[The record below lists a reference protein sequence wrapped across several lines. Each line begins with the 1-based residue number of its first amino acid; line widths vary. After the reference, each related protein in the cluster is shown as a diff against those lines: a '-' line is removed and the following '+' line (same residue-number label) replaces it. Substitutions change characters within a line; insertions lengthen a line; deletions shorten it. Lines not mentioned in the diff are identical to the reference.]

1 MDYEWDNAKAK
12 ANLLKHGVDFA
23 DAAVAL
29 EDDLALTKEDHFS
42 EGEDRY
48 ICVSMGPYQKILVT
62 IFTYR
67 EDRIR
72 IISSRP
78 ATGFEQRQYENF

>member
-1 MDYEWDNAKAK
+1 MEFEWDKSKAK

-23 DAAVAL
+23 DASLSL
-29 EDDLALTKEDHFS
+29 EDDRALVREDPDAI
-42 EGEDRY
+42 GEERY
-48 ICVSMGPYQKILVT
+48 VALSMSPSFQVLVT
-62 IFTYR
+62 VFTYR

-78 ATGFEQRQYENF
+78 ASRSERKRYEGS

>member
-1 MDYEWDNAKAK
+1 MESEWDKAKAK

-29 EDDLALTKEDHFS
+29 EDDRALVREDPDVV
-42 EGEDRY
+42 GEERY
-48 ICVSMGPYQKILVT
+48 VAISADPNFRVLVT
-62 IFTYR
+62 VFTYR

-72 IISSRP
+72 IFSSRP
-78 ATGFEQRQYENF
+78 ATRSERRRYEGS